1 MQRLGALL
9 FIGGAVTLMS
19 FANPFKAATT
29 YTVDKTQ
36 SKLNWTAKK
45 VTGQHTG
52 TIGVADGT
60 LQLDGN
66 VLKGG
71 SFTLDTKSITVTDL
85 TGSGNERL
93 TGHLKSDDFFSV
105 EKHPTSTFVI
115 SSVAAKGNGNYDVT
129 GKLTIK
135 GITNTISFPAT
146 VAVEGSKATAKAK
159 VKIDRT
165 KFDIKYRSSNFFE
178 NLGDKAIYDDFE
190 LEVLLVANA
199 G

>member
-9 FIGGAVTLMS
+9 FIGGAVALMS
-19 FANPFKAATT
+19 FTNPFKAATT

-71 SFTLDTKSITVTDL
+71 TFTLDTKSITVTDL

-105 EKHPTSTFVI
+105 EKHPTATFVI

-146 VAVEGSKATAKAK
+146 VAVEGSKATAKAT

-165 KFDIKYRSSNFFE
+165 KFDIKYRSSNFFQ
-178 NLGDKAIYDDFE
+178 NLGDKAICDDFE

-199 G
+199 Q

>member
-1 MQRLGALL
+1 MQRLGTLL
-9 FIGGAVTLMS
+9 FIGGAVALMS

-66 VLKGG
+66 LLKGG

-105 EKHPTSTFVI
+105 EKHPTSTFMI